1 MEDLEDIKQ
10 RLAKVEAENAREWDI
25 IKSYF
30 SGRSSSSTKRPSF
43 PKGKRSW
50 KKIALWGAFAVWQVV
65 SGFFRGFPDEFIEM
79 FL

>member
-1 MEDLEDIKQ
+1 MDDLEDIKQ

-30 SGRSSSSTKRPSF
+30 SGRPPTPKGPSL

-50 KKIALWGAFAVWQVV
+50 KKIVLWGIFAVWQVV
-65 SGFFRGFPDEFIEM
+65 SGFVRGVPDDIIEM